1 MLRNISLFIVVI
13 IATLA
18 VSCRTS
24 KQEVRTNTEYENGQK
39 YIESVMQNCFGFDLL
54 SYKMKLTA
62 SANTQSIS
70 ANCNVKIKKDKFI
83 SISVVLPILG
93 IEVARMEI
101 DHNGLLLVDK
111 WHKKYLT
118 FSNEDIKNMCGIE
131 LNYYSIQA
139 LMTGNLFIPGE
150 KHLNK
155 GNIRHLL
162 TSKDES
168 GNVVI
173 ALSGKTYRLD
183 FTTISASRQIAQTEV
198 AAREGK
204 KMKWHYNKYSKQ
216 ENRQFPTNIKIEI
229 ESHPQK
235 FYLNMDISRIAN
247 STGEIEKIELSDR
260 YEKASINDINKL
272 IPSF

>member
-13 IATLA
+13 IAALA

-39 YIESVMQNCFGFDLL
+39 YIESVMQNCCGFDLL

-139 LMTGNLFIPGE
+139 LMTGHLFIPGE

-168 GNVVI
+168 GN
-173 ALSGKTYRLD
+173 LS
-183 FTTISASRQIAQTEV
+183 
-198 AAREGK
+198 
-204 KMKWHYNKYSKQ
+204 
-216 ENRQFPTNIKIEI
+216 
-229 ESHPQK
+229 
-235 FYLNMDISRIAN
+235 
-247 STGEIEKIELSDR
+247 
-260 YEKASINDINKL
+260 
-272 IPSF
+272 